1 MLAFGPEC
9 EGFPKAPQKVP
20 SVKISRILDNLIL
33 IWWLWLLVLIET
45 LFENHPIGDW
55 CLELWAFFGGQT
67 KSSNFSYDDDYNLM
81 MLIIIIIMMITVESI
96 VLMVIL
102 IMIIIV
108 ISCTRPVH
116 LRFQILHQ
124 KSLKANRSTSCQ
136 SHNQREENMT
146 MMVTISQ
153 PAKSHNEKWSLW
165 WQFTGTRS
173 LGALRAPT
181 SSWRP
186 VWPLDFLLR
195 VFSTQ
200 EKLARQF

>member
-9 EGFPKAPQKVP
+9 EGFPKASQKVP

-33 IWWLWLLVLIET
+33 IWWLRLLVLIET
-45 LFENHPIGDW
+45 LHTVLIFENHPIGDW
-55 CLELWAFFGGQT
+55 CLELWAFFGGQK
-67 KSSNFSYDDDYNLM
+67 KSSNLSYDYDYNLIM

-96 VLMVIL
+96 VLMMIL

-136 SHNQREENMT
+136 SHNHREENMT

-153 PAKSHNEKWSLW
+153 HEK
-165 WQFTGTRS
+165 
-173 LGALRAPT
+173 
-181 SSWRP
+181 
-186 VWPLDFLLR
+186 
-195 VFSTQ
+195 
-200 EKLARQF
+200 